1 MKLEKEVLALIAAI
15 VATFILVTFIIFQ
28 ITI

>member
-15 VATFILVTFIIFQ
+15 VATFILVAFIIFQ
-28 ITI
+28 ITL